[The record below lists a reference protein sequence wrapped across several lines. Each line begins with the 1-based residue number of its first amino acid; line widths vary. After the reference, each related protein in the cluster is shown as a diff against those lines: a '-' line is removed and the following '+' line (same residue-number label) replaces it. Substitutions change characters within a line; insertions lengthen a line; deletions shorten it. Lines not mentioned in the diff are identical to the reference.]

1 MPFITACQGLITK
14 EMAILFKIDT
24 LSAAYEGKVVLQ
36 DINLTVNENDFIG
49 VIGPNGGGK
58 TTLLKVILGLIRP
71 VKGSIIF
78 NNDLISTKSIGY
90 LPQIS
95 TGDINYP
102 VTVTD
107 IILSGLMIKK
117 GFITRMTLSDKKTAD
132 AVIEELGLSDRA
144 GATLNELS
152 GGQIQRVFLGRAI
165 IGNPGL
171 LLLDEPGTFVDNTF
185 ENDFY
190 EKLKELNSRMAI
202 LMVSH
207 DIGTI
212 SAHIK
217 SFACV
222 NRSLHYHP
230 HREITEEN
238 LLAYGCPIQLITH
251 GEVPHTVLKH
261 HQ

>member
-1 MPFITACQGLITK
+1 MAYLF
-14 EMAILFKIDT
+14 EMYS
-24 LSAAYEGKVVLQ
+24 LSASYGANLVLQ
-36 DINLTVNENDFIG
+36 DVNFKVNENDFIG

-58 TTLLKVILGLIRP
+58 TTLLRVILGLVKP
-71 VKGSIIF
+71 VTGRMVF
-78 NNDLISTKSIGY
+78 NNELLNGNSIGY

-107 IILSGLMIKK
+107 IILSGLMIRK
-117 GFITRMTLSDKKTAD
+117 GIISRMSASDKKKAD
-132 AVIEELGLSDRA
+132 NVIDELGLS
-144 GATLNELS
+144 GMSESTLNELS
-152 GGQIQRVFLGRAI
+152 GGQMQRVFLARAI
-165 IGNPGL
+165 IGNPRL
-171 LLLDEPGTFVDNTF
+171 LLLDEPGNFVDATF

-190 EKLKELNSRMAI
+190 EKLKDLNKRMAI

-207 DIGTI
+207 DVGTI
-212 SAHIK
+212 SSHIK

-230 HREITEEN
+230 SPEITNED
-238 LLAYGCPIQLITH
+238 LLAYGCPIQLVTH
-251 GEVPHTVLKH
+251 GDVPHTVLKY

>member
-1 MPFITACQGLITK
+1 
-14 EMAILFKIDT
+14 MANILEIRS
-24 LSAAYEGKVVLQ
+24 LSASYDNNVVLE
-36 DINLTVNENDFIG
+36 DVNFTVGENDFTG

-58 TTLLKVILGLIRP
+58 TTLLKVILGLIKP

-78 NNDLISTKSIGY
+78 NSDLINGNSIGY

-95 TGDINYP
+95 TGDASYP

-107 IILSGLMIKK
+107 IILSGMMIRKK
-117 GFITRMTLSDKKTAD
+117 ILSRMSADDKKKAHEI
-132 AVIEELGLSDRA
+132 VEKLGLS
-144 GATLNELS
+144 GMEHSSLTELS

-165 IGNPGL
+165 IGNPKL
-171 LLLDEPGTFVDNTF
+171 LLLDEPGNFVDSTF

-207 DIGTI
+207 DIGII
-212 SAHIK
+212 SSHVK
-217 SFACV
+217 SYACV
-222 NRSLHYHP
+222 NRRLHYHP
-230 HREITEEN
+230 SSEISNEQ

-251 GEVPHTVLKH
+251 GEVPHTVLKTH
-261 HQ
+261 S